1 MSKIYK
7 KLLQLSNKN
16 KVQFK
21 KMYIMSIHFPKY
33 DIQYLHEKVLSIT
46 NHEGN
51 ANQSHN
57 EISPHSY

>member
-1 MSKIYK
+1 
-7 KLLQLSNKN
+7 
-16 KVQFK
+16 
-21 KMYIMSIHFPKY
+21 MSIHFPKY